1 MNNNVRLAIKTTRA
15 AIDAVNDYRTRK
27 TAEAYDALS
36 EVAENYNL
44 SDLADQGKTLL
55 DESRDSAA
63 KVAENA
69 RVRLEKAHA
78 EAAASEKISELR
90 DSTRKTSQQLAKKA
104 DERAVKLGLKKAP
117 KKKCGKFSAI
127 ALVTALLGAVGAALY
142 WFVLRPEKAGTVP
155 PRVEEHATEGSRL
168 VYSTVTPNESEVS
181 AEFLQ
186 DLDKQLAEHKAQ
198 DEVAEDVAEEAN
210 VSELNSLED
219 QAEDAEK
226 DFDER

>member
-27 TAEAYDALS
+27 AAEAYDALS

-44 SDLADQGKTLL
+44 SELADQGKALL

-63 KVAENA
+63 KVAENT
-69 RVRLEKAHA
+69 RVRLEKARA
-78 EAAASEKISELR
+78 EANASERISELR
-90 DSTRKTSQQLAKKA
+90 DSTRKASEEIAKKA
-104 DERAVKLGLKKAP
+104 DKRAVKLGLKKAP
-117 KKKCGKFSAI
+117 KKKCGKFSVI
-127 ALVTALLGAVGAALY
+127 ALVTALLGALGAALY
-142 WFVLRPEKAGTVP
+142 WFVFRPEKASTVP

-198 DEVAEDVAEEAN
+198 DEEAEEATEEAN

-226 DFDER
+226 DFDQR